1 MDVDHLIALQNNV
14 YFGADKQAG
23 VTEIKLVTTTRELEG
38 ILQLQRANL
47 SRLISQEEAAT
58 EGFVTA
64 EYTLDFLQQMHAA
77 GPSVIAV
84 ADDSVVG
91 YALVAAPAIKGK
103 HVLLDDLFAA
113 VDKLTYKNKKLG
125 EQTYV
130 LVGQLCVAKTHRGQG
145 LATQLYQYY
154 QQQYSPHYEYCITDV
169 VSSNQRSLQAH
180 QKTGFEVIHR
190 FSWGGA
196 EWDIVLWD
204 WRHK

>member
-1 MDVDHLIALQNNV
+1 
-14 YFGADKQAG
+14 
-23 VTEIKLVTTTRELEG
+23 VTAIKLATTIRELEG

-47 SRLISQEEAAT
+47 SRHISREEAAT

-77 GPSVIAV
+77 GPSIIAV
-84 ADDSVVG
+84 ENETVVG
-91 YALVAAPAIKGK
+91 YALVAAPAIKGQ
-103 HVLLDDLFAA
+103 HALLDDLFAA
-113 VDKLTYKNKKLG
+113 VDKLMYKYKKLG

-145 LATQLYQYY
+145 LATRLYQFY
-154 QQQYSPHYEYCITDV
+154 QQQYSPQYEYCITDV
-169 VSSNQRSLQAH
+169 ITSNQRSLLAH